1 MLNRLKRLWKLSKKD
16 TKLIDSIPENV
27 IDYLPDEESKAVFIG
42 QGTYEEFE
50 DLKREEL
57 GLKAW
62 YDRLKKL

>member
-42 QGTYEEFE
+42 QGTNEEFE
-50 DLKREEL
+50 DLKREES